1 METVLVGV
9 DQGEGSTRAVEFA
22 TERAKRNDW
31 TILLVHVINWSPYAM
46 TTNAENAERHKERA
60 KEIEFAEQNVI
71 APMRS
76 IVDAAG
82 VPVETLVRHG
92 RPSDTILDLAITR
105 HVVHIVVGRL
115 GDSGLREAI
124 FGSVASRLVQHA
136 TVPVTVV
143 P

>member
-1 METVLVGV
+1 MATVLVGV
-9 DQGEGSTRAVEFA
+9 DQSEGSTRAVEFA

-46 TTNAENAERHKERA
+46 TTNAENAERHKERK
-60 KEIEFAEQNVI
+60 KEIELAERNVI
-71 APMRS
+71 EPMRQ
-76 IVDAAG
+76 IVEAAG
-82 VPVETLVRHG
+82 VPVETLIRHG
-92 RPSDTILDLAITR
+92 RPSDTIIDLSVTH